1 MNRPS
6 RTDELPRSDGM
17 NQSPNALS
25 NDLTTNEDLNGVANG
40 RHLRRSVSPPIQ
52 HAGLAGSSNRG
63 GIGVNDGPEPDG
75 REKVSVKEPA
85 TTRVGSISSA
95 RRPSQASAPPSS
107 SHNNEGSGR
116 GNGSITHDASA
127 LVDPGNYSTDIA
139 AGASYRFKLLFV
151 VLLSN
156 CFAIFLQ
163 SMSIKLGTVSG
174 RNLAAA
180 CRAFLPRWLNL
191 SLYILA
197 EVAIIATD
205 IAEVIGTA
213 IALNLLQPKISL
225 VAGCAISIVDV
236 FIVLIF
242 CKPENGTRGGLR
254 AFELLV
260 VPLVLG
266 VVVCFCIQLSMIDH
280 TTNSIGDVFLGYLPS
295 SALVQQQ
302 GLYQACG
309 ILGATVMPHSL
320 YLGSGIVQ
328 ARLREYDEKRGLLP
342 PAEQQLSQPQI
353 ITAEEAEDG
362 GSDDDDDNDGDEDRN
377 NRFAN
382 HTASLQRHLYFAK
395 SKAGEEDVTQKYTY
409 IPSLAAIRHCY
420 KYSVTEVAISLF
432 TFALFVNS
440 AILIVA
446 GASLYQNADA
456 IGADIFAIHDLLVT
470 TLSPAAGT
478 VFALAL
484 LLSGLSAGVVCTVAG
499 QMVCEGAIQW
509 TIAPWLRRL
518 LTRSISI
525 LPSIVIAGAVGRDG
539 LDVALNATQVVLS
552 VVLPFVTA
560 PLLWFTTFGKYMT
573 VQPGSARFALRS
585 RYKKGSDETSR
596 SGVSNSVG
604 NANNQERGLP
614 DEEGGDIDG
623 SQAPCKMANSWPT
636 AILGLVIWIF
646 ITVLNIANL
655 VLLGLGN

>member
-1 MNRPS
+1 M
-6 RTDELPRSDGM
+6 
-17 NQSPNALS
+17 A
-25 NDLTTNEDLNGVANG
+25 
-40 RHLRRSVSPPIQ
+40 I
-52 HAGLAGSSNRG
+52 
-63 GIGVNDGPEPDG
+63 
-75 REKVSVKEPA
+75 
-85 TTRVGSISSA
+85 
-95 RRPSQASAPPSS
+95 S
-107 SHNNEGSGR
+107 SHNL
-116 GNGSITHDASA
+116 A
-127 LVDPGNYSTDIA
+127 VDPGNYSTDIA

-156 CFAIFLQ
+156 CFAIYLQ

-191 SLYILA
+191 ALYILA

-213 IALNLLQPKISL
+213 IALNLLQPKIPL

-242 CKPENGTRGGLR
+242 CKPENGTRSGLR
-254 AFELLV
+254 AFELVV

-266 VVVCFCIQLSMIDH
+266 VVICFCIQLSMIDNS
-280 TTNSIGDVFLGYLPS
+280 TTSVSEVFRGYLPS
-295 SALVQQQ
+295 SALIEQQ

-342 PAEQQLSQPQI
+342 PEEQLDQRPQVV
-353 ITAEEAEDG
+353 AHEVDDDA
-362 GSDDDDDNDGDEDRN
+362 SDDDDNNDDTAN
-377 NRFAN
+377 ANRT
-382 HTASLQRHLYFAK
+382 HPSLQHRFHFNKKHTDDK
-395 SKAGEEDVTQKYTY
+395 SQTHTY
-409 IPSLAAIRHCY
+409 IPSLRAMRHCY

-446 GASLYQNADA
+446 GASLYQNPDA
-456 IGADIFAIHDLLVT
+456 IGADIFAIHGLLST
-470 TLSPAAGT
+470 TLSSAAGT

-499 QMVCEGAIQW
+499 QMVCEGAMQW

-539 LDVALNATQVVLS
+539 LDTALNATQVVLS

-560 PLLWFTTFGKYMT
+560 PLLWFTTFDKYMT
-573 VQPGSARFALRS
+573 VQPGAARLALRE
-585 RYKKGSDETSR
+585 RYRKTDSSTTSNISDPNQAQ
-596 SGVSNSVG
+596 GVV
-604 NANNQERGLP
+604 
-614 DEEGGDIDG
+614 DEEDGDADG
-623 SQAPCKMANSWPT
+623 SQAPAKMANSWPT
-636 AILGLVIWIF
+636 AILGLLIWIF